1 MFLLQQPRLS
11 PLWISALLLLA
22 PLTLVAQQPR
32 PTGEWQLNEARSDS
46 VPARFGQH
54 GPGEMRRAGRPG
66 EGPGGLGPGAGEPGA
81 EAPGM
86 REGPGY
92 GRRIRRLD
100 EKGLTRIHQTLEL
113 VRDPPLRL
121 WIGADGG
128 TINLRNRS
136 GDEMT
141 LYTDGSRFRE
151 VVEEG
156 GDVETRAYWKGESLI
171 IERKVD
177 GGGKITETYGLGL
190 DGTRLLSFVEVSGLT
205 QPLAFTRQYQTA
217 AE

>member
-1 MFLLQQPRLS
+1 MFLLRLPRLS
-11 PLWISALLLLA
+11 PMGLSALLLLA
-22 PLTLVAQQPR
+22 PLPLVAQQPR
-32 PTGEWQLNEARSDS
+32 PQGQWQLNETRSDS

-54 GPGEMRRAGRPG
+54 GPGEMHRGGRPG

-92 GRRIRRLD
+92 GRRTRRLD
-100 EKGLTRIHQTLEL
+100 EKGLARIHQTLEL
-113 VRDPPLRL
+113 VRDPPQHL
-121 WIGADGG
+121 WISADGG

-136 GDEMT
+136 GDETT
-141 LYTDGSRFRE
+141 LYTDGSKFRE

-156 GDVETRAYWKGESLI
+156 GDVETRAYWNAESLI

-205 QPLAFTRQYQTA
+205 QPLAITRQYQTA
-217 AE
+217 TE